1 MTPQDRKASSESK
14 LRALAVPV
22 NEQLPMIEAEQEVE
36 LRSLDEVLRRLV
48 ALRVVV
54 DKAFLGAKSETSSY
68 IVAHDMLPWLSAV
81 ERAFLLDQSPSKR
94 DGIHFSWQLE
104 ALYFVA
110 WCAGLL
116 ECSEVPNEESSVKPI
131 LHLFPVGAEQPDR
144 LRSAIRLRD
153 KSTVLDRADLLYR
166 LHWAVRNA
174 KLAGSQAPKGIDGGV
189 VQEWHRAVNWMIRY
203 DAEDD
208 WDQVGTDT

>member
-1 MTPQDRKASSESK
+1 MQS
-14 LRALAVPV
+14 
-22 NEQLPMIEAEQEVE
+22 
-36 LRSLDEVLRRLV
+36 
-48 ALRVVV
+48 
-54 DKAFLGAKSETSSY
+54 
-68 IVAHDMLPWLSAV
+68 WLSNV
-81 ERAFLLDQSPSKR
+81 EHKFLLNDRPSKR

-104 ALYFVA
+104 TLFFLA

-116 ECSEVPNEESSVKPI
+116 ACSEIPSEESSVRPI
-131 LHLFPVGAEQPDR
+131 LNLFPAGAEKPDR
-144 LRSAIRLRD
+144 LRAAIHLRE
-153 KSTVLDRADLLYR
+153 KSEILDRADLLYR

-174 KLAGSQAPKGIDGGV
+174 EITESDAPKGIDGGV